1 MIKIVTDSTAY
12 LPEATV
18 RQHDLRIVPLCV
30 HFGEEAFKEGVELS
44 HEEFYARLK
53 AAPVLPTTSQPS
65 AGEFHEVFKELVDA
79 GHEVVV
85 LTISSKLSGTWNS
98 AMAAKEMLPEAKICV
113 IDSLSTSIGLQ
124 LMVGAAIEAAA
135 AISVIDSLSTAIGL
149 QLMLAAAVEA
159 AQAGASRQEILDQV
173 EEIKARI
180 HVLFVVDTLEY
191 LAKGGRIGN
200 AKAFMGTLLKV
211 KPILVLQDGVI
222 EPLEQ
227 VRSKQKA
234 QARMLDLVEEY
245 VGGKGAQAKV
255 AICGALVPE
264 EVNALSRDLV
274 GRLGCEQPSI
284 SEIGPVIGTH
294 TGPGV
299 IGVAVYV

>member
-12 LPEATV
+12 LSEATV

-30 HFGEEAFKEGVELS
+30 HFGEEAFREGVELS
-44 HEEFYARLK
+44 HKDFYTRLK

-65 AGEFHEVFKELVDA
+65 AGEFYEVFKELVDA
-79 GHEVVV
+79 GHEVVA

-98 AMAAKEMLPEAKICV
+98 AMAAKEMLP
-113 IDSLSTSIGLQ
+113 G
-124 LMVGAAIEAAA
+124 A
-135 AISVIDSLSTAIGL
+135 AISVIDSLSTALGL
-149 QLMLAAAVEA
+149 QLMLAATVEA
-159 AQAGASRQEILDQV
+159 IHAGASRQQIVDQV
-173 EEIKARI
+173 EEIKAKI

-211 KPILVLQDGVI
+211 KPILVLQDGAI

-234 QARMLDLVEEY
+234 QARMLELVDEY
-245 VGGKGAQAKV
+245 VGDKGVQAKV
-255 AICGALVPE
+255 AICGALVPD
-264 EVNALSRDLV
+264 EVSALSRELV
-274 GRLGCEQPSI
+274 GRLGCAQPLI

-299 IGVAVYV
+299 IGVAVSI